1 MASAC
6 RSAVMAGARS
16 VAARSKTPLLKN
28 LLSPKSSPP
37 SPFSSSTRSS
47 AASRIAAVLGSV
59 ESMMP
64 LHSVIASAR
73 LRSSIAVDST
83 CWSLLSQVFRIRL
96 KKRNR
101 KTLYLGRKQDLLG
114 RGDNKLSWSTNMLL
128 KHSLASCKSFHW

>member
-83 CWSLLSQVFRIRL
+83 CWSLLSQGL
-96 KKRNR
+96 KSVHGVIE
-101 KTLYLGRKQDLLG
+101 TLP
-114 RGDNKLSWSTNMLL
+114 
-128 KHSLASCKSFHW
+128 KSALVSFICLCYESGQCFAVPR